1 MWALCC
7 VGIFFLQVG
16 EFTVNC
22 VFNPVTH
29 MTVGDLQAD
38 SLVNSSCFKVL
49 IKCSKVEPFCLGC
62 DVYLKWGKAWA
73 LCPIKA
79 SGSYLSVH
87 GSAPGPLFMFSD
99 GFPLK
104 WQQFSSSVQSIWN
117 RAGYSGSYS
126 GHSFHIGAATT
137 ATVQGVL
144 DHLVKTL
151 GRWSSNLYQIY
162 IRTSL
167 SSIVGVSHQLVA

>member
-1 MWALCC
+1 MCLPITVDHLKVVQRFLDLSTRDYVMWALCC

-62 DVYLKWGKAWA
+62 DVYLKWGKA
-73 LCPIKA
+73 
-79 SGSYLSVH
+79 
-87 GSAPGPLFMFSD
+87 
-99 GFPLK
+99 
-104 WQQFSSSVQSIWN
+104 
-117 RAGYSGSYS
+117 
-126 GHSFHIGAATT
+126 
-137 ATVQGVL
+137 
-144 DHLVKTL
+144 
-151 GRWSSNLYQIY
+151 
-162 IRTSL
+162 
-167 SSIVGVSHQLVA
+167 